1 MNDVKSCFLGKI
13 SKILKNWNSGF
24 ELALDEENHEANLMF
39 VKPDELLGNI
49 QIANVFHHPILIPIL
64 IFIFSTRILSIY
76 YLRKSIR
83 ATYTFISVDKYL
95 EISTYY
101 LEIST

>member
-1 MNDVKSCFLGKI
+1 MIFLLPI
-13 SKILKNWNSGF
+13 IR
-24 ELALDEENHEANLMF
+24 
-39 VKPDELLGNI
+39 
-49 QIANVFHHPILIPIL
+49 NV
-64 IFIFSTRILSIY
+64 
-76 YLRKSIR
+76 RKSIR

>member
-1 MNDVKSCFLGKI
+1 MQAELGI
-13 SKILKNWNSGF
+13 
-24 ELALDEENHEANLMF
+24 
-39 VKPDELLGNI
+39 
-49 QIANVFHHPILIPIL
+49 
-64 IFIFSTRILSIY
+64 
-76 YLRKSIR
+76 LRKSIR

>member
-1 MNDVKSCFLGKI
+1 MPEYVSQLATVMQAQKSVFAIKDV
-13 SKILKNWNSGF
+13 
-24 ELALDEENHEANLMF
+24 
-39 VKPDELLGNI
+39 
-49 QIANVFHHPILIPIL
+49 
-64 IFIFSTRILSIY
+64 
-76 YLRKSIR
+76 RKSIR